1 MNNLISAFIGAII
14 SIMIMFNG
22 VLTKTTGNYI
32 SIVVIHT
39 VGLFS
44 IILILLIRRSKF
56 KLKGNIPL
64 YWYSAGAIGVI
75 TVLFTN
81 LSFLELGV
89 SVTIALGLLGQSIS
103 SIIIDNFGL
112 LGMEVVKFE
121 KKKFIGLIFIAIGI
135 FIMTIF

>member
-1 MNNLISAFIGAII
+1 MNNLISAFIGAIL

-32 SIVVIHT
+32 SIVVIHI

-44 IILILLIRRSKF
+44 IILILLIRRP
-56 KLKGNIPL
+56 KLKLQNNIPL

-112 LGMEVVKFE
+112 LGMDVVKFE

-135 FIMTIF
+135 LIMTIF